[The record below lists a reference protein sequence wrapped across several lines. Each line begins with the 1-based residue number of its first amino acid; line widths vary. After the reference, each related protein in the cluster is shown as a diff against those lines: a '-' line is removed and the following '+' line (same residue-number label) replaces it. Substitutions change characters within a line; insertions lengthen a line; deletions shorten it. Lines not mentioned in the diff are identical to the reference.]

1 MRGTRKLS
9 LIIGSLAAMAVSLVP
24 LGPQAQASSTD
35 DQLRARRAQL
45 VAQLQQLQGP
55 RSGASS
61 QLLAAEQALN
71 SVQGQL
77 AAVRSRLDGAN
88 GRLLKLSQQIQDDE
102 HTVSTSKL
110 QLAQLVRATYVTSSA
125 DGFVTAI
132 LSADDFGQA
141 MDRIKAAAHVTNEV
155 RQLESRLQA
164 RQTALAQER
173 AQLQKDFA
181 DAKALE
187 SQLSDQNGQ
196 LMALVAQRDAAFNSV
211 NGPARA
217 IAAQIA
223 DIDTQLAGNA
233 TPQPHAQVNASGS
246 CGNHFAYGYCTY
258 YVATR
263 RCIPWFGDAWQWWG
277 NAAAYGYAEGHTPA
291 VGAVAVWGRYGS
303 SPDGHVAYV
312 EAVGPNDGVPAGSFL
327 ISEMNYSGW
336 NRVDR
341 RVVADNAPG
350 LLGFIYGKA

>member
-1 MRGTRKLS
+1 MRGSRKLS
-9 LIIGSLAAMAVSLVP
+9 LILGVLAAVVVSLVP
-24 LGPQAQASSTD
+24 FGWQARASTPD

-45 VAQLQQLQGP
+45 VAQLQQLSGP
-55 RSGASS
+55 RAGASA
-61 QLLAAEQALN
+61 QLLAAEQAL
-71 SVQGQL
+71 SAVQSQL
-77 AAVRSRLDGAN
+77 LAVRGRLDGADA
-88 GRLLKLSQQIQDDE
+88 RLLKLSQQIQDDE
-102 HTVSTSKL
+102 HTVSTAKV

-132 LSADDFGQA
+132 LSADDFSQA
-141 MDRIKAAAHVTNEV
+141 MDRMKGAAHVTDEV
-155 RQLESRLQA
+155 RQLESQLQS

-181 DAKALE
+181 DAKTLE
-187 SQLSDQNGQ
+187 SELSDQDGR
-196 LMALVAQRDAAFNSV
+196 LMALVAQRDAAFQGV
-211 NGPARA
+211 DGPART
-217 IAAQIA
+217 IAQEIA
-223 DIDTQLAGNA
+223 DIDNELAGNS
-233 TPQPHAQVNASGS
+233 QPPARVASSGS

-277 NAAAYGYAEGHTPA
+277 NAAAYGYAEGHTPQ

-341 RVVADNAPG
+341 RVVADNAAG
-350 LLGFIYGKA
+350 LLGFIYGKG

>member
-1 MRGTRKLS
+1 MVGM
-9 LIIGSLAAMAVSLVP
+9 LAAVAVSLVP
-24 LGPQAQASSTD
+24 FGSQVQASTP
-35 DQLRARRAQL
+35 DQLRAQRAQL
-45 VAQLQQLQGP
+45 VAQLQQLTGP
-55 RSGASS
+55 RAGASS
-61 QLLAAEQALN
+61 QLLAAEQAL
-71 SVQGQL
+71 SAVQSQL
-77 AAVRSRLDGAN
+77 AAVRGRLDGADA
-88 GRLLKLSQQIQDDE
+88 RLLKLSQQIQDDQ
-102 HTVSTSKL
+102 HTVSTAKVD
-110 QLAQLVRATYVTSSA
+110 LAQLVRATYVTSSA

-132 LSADDFGQA
+132 LSADDFSQA
-141 MDRIKAAAHVTNEV
+141 MDRMKGAAHVTDEV
-155 RQLESRLQA
+155 RQLEVQLQS

-181 DAKALE
+181 DARTLE
-187 SQLSDQNGQ
+187 SQLSDQDGR
-196 LMALVAQRDAAFNSV
+196 LMALVAQRDAAFRTLD
-211 NGPARA
+211 GPARA
-217 IAAQIA
+217 IAQQIA
-223 DIDTQLAGNA
+223 NIDDQLAGTN
-233 TPQPHAQVNASGS
+233 QPKVSSSGS

-277 NAAAYGYAEGHTPA
+277 NAAAYGYPEGHTPA

-341 RVVADNAPG
+341 RVVADNAAG
-350 LLGFIYGKA
+350 LIGFIYGKA

>member
-1 MRGTRKLS
+1 LRGTRKLF
-9 LIIGSLAAMAVSLVP
+9 LIIGTLAAVSVSLVP
-24 LGPQAQASSTD
+24 FAWQATASTPD

-45 VAQLQQLQGP
+45 VAQLQQLTGP
-55 RSGASS
+55 RAGASA
-61 QLLAAEQALN
+61 QLLAAEQQLSA
-71 SVQGQL
+71 VQNQL
-77 AAVRSRLDGAN
+77 AAVRARLDGADA
-88 GRLLKLSQQIQDDE
+88 RLLKLSQQIQDDE
-102 HTVSTSKL
+102 HTVATSKVD
-110 QLAQLVRATYVTSSA
+110 LAQLVRATYVTSSA

-132 LSADDFGQA
+132 LSADDFSQA
-141 MDRIKAAAHVTNEV
+141 MDRMKGAAHVTDEV
-155 RQLESRLQA
+155 RQLEARLQA

-187 SQLSDQNGQ
+187 SELSDQDGR
-196 LMALVAQRDAAFNSV
+196 LLALVAQRDAAFRTLD
-211 NGPARA
+211 GPARA
-217 IAAQIA
+217 LAAQIA
-223 DIDTQLAGNA
+223 DIDNQLAGNNQPRVA
-233 TPQPHAQVNASGS
+233 TSGS

-263 RCIPWFGDAWQWWG
+263 RCIPWFGNAWQWWG
-277 NAAAYGYAEGHTPA
+277 NAAAYGYAEGHTPQ

-312 EAVGPNDGVPAGSFL
+312 EAVGPSNGVPAGSFL
-327 ISEMNYSGW
+327 VSEMNYSGW

-341 RVVADNAPG
+341 RVVADNAAG

>member
-1 MRGTRKLS
+1 
-9 LIIGSLAAMAVSLVP
+9 
-24 LGPQAQASSTD
+24 
-35 DQLRARRAQL
+35 
-45 VAQLQQLQGP
+45 
-55 RSGASS
+55 
-61 QLLAAEQALN
+61 
-71 SVQGQL
+71 VQNQL
-77 AAVRSRLDGAN
+77 AAVRARLDGAN
-88 GRLLKLSQQIQDDE
+88 GRLLKLSQEIQDDE
-102 HTVSTSKL
+102 HTVTTSKVS
-110 QLAQLVRATYVTSSA
+110 LAGLVRATYVTSNA
-125 DGFVTAI
+125 DGFVDAI
-132 LSADDFGQA
+132 LSADDFSQA
-141 MDRIKAAAHVTNEV
+141 MDRIKNAAHVTDEV
-155 RQLESRLQA
+155 RQLESVLQA
-164 RQTALAQER
+164 RQTALAQEK

-181 DAKALE
+181 DAKTLE
-187 SQLSDQNGQ
+187 AQLADQNGR
-196 LMALVAQRDAAFNSV
+196 LLALVAQRDAAFNSV

-223 DIDTQLAGNA
+223 DIDNQLAGNDRPA
-233 TPQPHAQVNASGS
+233 TAVSSSGT

-327 ISEMNYSGW
+327 VSEMNYSGW

-341 RVVADNAPG
+341 RVVADNAAG
-350 LLGFIYGKA
+350 LIGFIYGKA

>member
-1 MRGTRKLS
+1 MRGSRKLS
-9 LIIGSLAAMAVSLVP
+9 LIIGSLAAMAVSVMP
-24 LGPQAQASSTD
+24 FGPQAQASSPD
-35 DQLRARRAQL
+35 DQLRAKRAQL
-45 VAQLQQLQGP
+45 VAELQQLQGP
-55 RSGASS
+55 RSGASA
-61 QLLAAEQALN
+61 QLLTAEQAL
-71 SVQGQL
+71 SAVQNQL
-77 AAVRSRLDGAN
+77 AAVRARLDGAN

-102 HTVSTSKL
+102 HTVSTSKVS
-110 QLAQLVRATYVTSSA
+110 LAGLVRATYVTSNA
-125 DGFVTAI
+125 DGFVDAI
-132 LSADDFGQA
+132 LSADDFSQA
-141 MDRIKAAAHVTNEV
+141 MDRIKNAAHVTDEV
-155 RQLESRLQA
+155 RQLESVLQA
-164 RQTALAQER
+164 RQTALAQEK

-181 DAKALE
+181 DAKTLE
-187 SQLSDQNGQ
+187 SQLADQNGR
-196 LMALVAQRDAAFNSV
+196 LLALVAQRDAAFNSV
-211 NGPARA
+211 DGPARA

-223 DIDTQLAGNA
+223 EIDNELAGNS
-233 TPQPHAQVNASGS
+233 QPRVSSSGT

-277 NAAAYGYAEGHTPA
+277 AAAADGYAEGHTPA

-327 ISEMNYSGW
+327 VSEMNYQGW

-341 RVVADNAPG
+341 RVVADNAAG

>member
-1 MRGTRKLS
+1 MRGSRKLF
-9 LIIGSLAAMAVSLVP
+9 LIIGTVAAVAASVAPFGS
-24 LGPQAQASSTD
+24 QAQTSSAA

-45 VAQLQQLQGP
+45 VAELQQLSGP
-55 RSGASS
+55 RAGASA
-61 QLLAAEQALN
+61 QLLAAEQAL
-71 SVQGQL
+71 SAVQSQL
-77 AAVRSRLDGAN
+77 AAARGRLDGAN
-88 GRLLKLSQQIQDDE
+88 ASLLRLSQQIQDDQ
-102 HTVSTSKL
+102 HTVGSAKV

-132 LSADDFGQA
+132 LSANDFSQA
-141 MDRIKAAAHVTNEV
+141 MDRMKGAAHVTDEV
-155 RQLESRLQA
+155 RQLEVRLQD
-164 RQTALAQER
+164 RQTALARER

-187 SQLSDQNGQ
+187 TLLSDQDGK
-196 LMALVAQRDAAFNSV
+196 LLALVAQRDAAFRNLD
-211 NGPARA
+211 GPARD
-217 IAAQIA
+217 IAAQISE
-223 DIDTQLAGNA
+223 IDNQLNGNNS
-233 TPQPHAQVNASGS
+233 QPKVSSSGS

-263 RCIPWFGDAWQWWG
+263 RCIPWFGDAWQWMS

-327 ISEMNYSGW
+327 VSEMNYAGW

-341 RVVADNAPG
+341 RVVADNATG
-350 LLGFIYGKA
+350 LIGFIYGKA

>member
-1 MRGTRKLS
+1 LRGSRKLS
-9 LIIGSLAAMAVSLVP
+9 LIIGTLAAVVVSVVP
-24 LGPQAQASSTD
+24 FGSQAQASSTD

-45 VAQLQQLQGP
+45 VAQLQQLTGP
-55 RSGASS
+55 RAGASA
-61 QLLAAEQALN
+61 QLLAAEQAL
-71 SVQGQL
+71 SAVQNQL
-77 AAVRSRLDGAN
+77 AGARGRLDGADA
-88 GRLLKLSQQIQDDE
+88 RLLKLSQQIQDDE
-102 HTVSTSKL
+102 HTVGSAKVD
-110 QLAQLVRATYVTSSA
+110 LAKLVRATYVTSSA

-132 LSADDFGQA
+132 LSADDFSQA
-141 MDRIKAAAHVTNEV
+141 MDRMKGAAHVTDEV
-155 RQLESRLQA
+155 RQLEARLQS

-181 DAKALE
+181 DARSLEAL
-187 SQLSDQNGQ
+187 LSDQDGR
-196 LMALVAQRDAAFNSV
+196 LLALVAQRDAAFRNV
-211 NGPARA
+211 DGPARA
-217 IAAQIA
+217 VAAQIA
-223 DIDTQLAGNA
+223 DIDNQLAGNA
-233 TPQPHAQVNASGS
+233 QPRVSTSGS

-277 NAAAYGYAEGHTPA
+277 NAAAYGYAEGHTPQ

-312 EAVGPNDGVPAGSFL
+312 EAVGPSNGVPAGSFL

-341 RVVADNAPG
+341 RVVADNAAG
-350 LLGFIYGKA
+350 LLGFVYGKA